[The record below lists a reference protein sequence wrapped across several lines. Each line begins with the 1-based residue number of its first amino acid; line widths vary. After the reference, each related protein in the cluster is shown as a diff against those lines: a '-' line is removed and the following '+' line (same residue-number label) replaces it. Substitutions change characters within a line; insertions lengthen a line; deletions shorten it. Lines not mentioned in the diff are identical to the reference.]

1 MKDGIRGF
9 FRDVQRCRLCYGV
22 GHDILVPTP
31 APIPQRVRIL
41 VVGEQPS
48 RAAASEGKSTLEGS
62 EPGSEHLRSYLE
74 RAGVDLAEVMYV
86 TAVLCV
92 PETPEL
98 RPGRPTATETRN
110 CSRHLRALIER
121 AKPQIVVPLGHTGL
135 LAVQFAFR
143 EWTELRQF
151 ILNYDIG
158 AVLTRGD
165 LTVYPLYFPS
175 ASTLKAR
182 PDARQLRD
190 WQKIPSVLDS
200 LEKAGRTG

>member
-9 FRDVQRCRLCYGV
+9 FREVQRCRLCYGV

-31 APIPQRVRIL
+31 TPIPQRVRVL

-48 RAAASEGKSTLEGS
+48 RAAATDGENSLSN

-74 RAGVDLAEVMYV
+74 RAGVDLAEVLYV
-86 TAVLCV
+86 TAVMCV
-92 PETPEL
+92 PETAEL
-98 RPGRPTATETRN
+98 RLGRPTATETRN
-110 CSRHLRALIER
+110 CARHLRALIER
-121 AKPQIVVPLGHTGL
+121 AKPQLVVPLGHTGL

-165 LTVYPLYFPS
+165 LTVYPLYLPS
-175 ASTLKAR
+175 ESTLKAR
-182 PDARQLRD
+182 PDGRQLRD

-200 LEKAGRTG
+200 LEKATRTG